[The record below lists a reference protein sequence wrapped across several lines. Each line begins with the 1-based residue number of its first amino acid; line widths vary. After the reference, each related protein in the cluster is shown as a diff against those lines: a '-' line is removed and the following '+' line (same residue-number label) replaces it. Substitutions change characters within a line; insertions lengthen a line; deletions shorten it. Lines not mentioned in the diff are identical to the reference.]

1 MKVWLFTL
9 LISILNVVG
18 LCAQDSS
25 FSYPKGWYTSIG
37 GGLSI
42 PTFGKKGEGP
52 LGQGYLTGAAATLPN
67 IEFHFHPKWNF
78 AFKLGNNSYRYDV
91 SNFENY
97 VNSEGYKIGDQNLN
111 GAVRHYYLQTGFYY
125 TLVQKG
131 INHFE
136 VGPLFGYGFFT
147 MKNVSFLG
155 LKDKEGVFIGEGP
168 FYEVMQISYAKRG
181 RVFGKYHY
189 GIGLRFRQMYKSN
202 DGFFIE
208 IQMLR
213 FQTHL
218 ASKTGSGIVKEGSFL
233 LVSPTVG
240 FVFTL

>member
-9 LISILNVVG
+9 LISCLNF
-18 LCAQDSS
+18 CAINGQNLE

-42 PTFGKKGEGP
+42 PTFGEKGEGP
-52 LGQGYLTGAAATLPN
+52 LGQGYLTGAATTLPN

-91 SNFENY
+91 GNFENY
-97 VNSEGYKIGDQNLN
+97 VNSDGYKVGDQNLN

-125 TLVQKG
+125 TFLQKG

-136 VGPLFGYGFFT
+136 VGPLFGYGFISAT
-147 MKNVSFLG
+147 DVSYLG
-155 LKDKEGVFIGEGP
+155 LKDKEGVFVGSGP
-168 FYEVMQISYAKRG
+168 FYDVKKLEYGYSEYSKW
-181 RVFGKYHY
+181 KYHY
-189 GIGLRFRQMYKSN
+189 GFALRFKQMYKTN
-202 DGFFIE
+202 DGFFIDV
-208 IQMLR
+208 QFLR
-213 FQTHL
+213 FETHRVY
-218 ASKTGSGIVKEGSFL
+218 STKNSFIQEGGVL

-240 FVFTL
+240 FVFTI